1 MIRLVLI
8 LERKFTSQPRVVF
21 FRVTK
26 QSGIFNLRVEIIGRL
41 LRECKQ
47 IVKNGLDLELS
58 KSLYVLVKRSWK
70 KIDFF
75 IV

>member
-1 MIRLVLI
+1 MSFDQTDLI

-26 QSGIFNLRVEIIGRL
+26 QSGILNLRVEIIGRL

-58 KSLYVLVKRSWK
+58 KSLYVPWK
-70 KIDFF
+70 KNDF
-75 IV
+75 

>member
-1 MIRLVLI
+1 MSFDQTDLI
-8 LERKFTSQPRVVF
+8 LEHKFTSQVKSQPRVVF

-58 KSLYVLVKRSWK
+58 KSLYVLVKRS
-70 KIDFF
+70 
-75 IV
+75 